1 MEDNYEKYAVAVII
15 VFGSLLIGGQ
25 MAAGLAMGDRPAY
38 LWALGAAFFGW
49 LAGHAVLFDR
59 PRIYGGLVIV
69 AAAFTIASIVA
80 LVT

>member
-1 MEDNYEKYAVAVII
+1 MIARLTC
-15 VFGSLLIGGQ
+15 G
-25 MAAGLAMGDRPAY
+25 R
-38 LWALGAAFFGW
+38 LGAAFFGW

-59 PRIYGGLVIV
+59 PRIYGGLVII